1 MILSRCLNVLIEM
14 KALVVVDVQNDFL
27 PGGALEVRHGDQI
40 IPVINE
46 IIEKFELVIAT
57 KDWHPQN
64 HKSFASQHVGKNPGD
79 RIKLKNLDQV
89 LWPDHCVQ
97 GTEGAEFSKELDL
110 SKIKKVFVKGI
121 DFEIDSYSGFYD
133 NGHLRSTGLVD
144 YLREAMVEEIYIVGL
159 ATDYCVKFTAL
170 DSVKEGFK
178 TFVIADATK
187 AVNLSPNDYED
198 ALEEMQKSGVIILNS
213 NDRMLD

>member
-27 PGGALEVRHGDQI
+27 PGGALEVRHGDLI

-46 IIEKFELVIAT
+46 IIGKFELVIAT

-64 HKSFASQHVGKNPGD
+64 HKSFASQHAGKNPGD
-79 RIKLKNLDQV
+79 MIKLKNIDQM

-97 GTEGAEFSKELDL
+97 GTEGAEFSTELDL

-121 DFEIDSYSGFYD
+121 DSEIDSYSGFYD
-133 NGHLRSTGLVD
+133 NGHLRSTGLGD
-144 YLREAMVEEIYIVGL
+144 YLREAVVEEIYIAGL

-187 AVNLSPNDYED
+187 AVNLNPNDYED
-198 ALEEMQKSGVIILNS
+198 ALEEMRLAGAIILNS
-213 NDRMLD
+213 N

>member
-1 MILSRCLNVLIEM
+1 M
-14 KALVVVDVQNDFL
+14 KALVVVDVQIDFL

-46 IIEKFELVIAT
+46 IIGKFEFIIAT

-64 HKSFASQHVGKNPGD
+64 HKSFASQYVGKNPGD
-79 RIKLKNLDQV
+79 RIKLKNLEQV

-97 GTEGAEFSKELDL
+97 GTEGAEFSNELDH
-110 SKIKKVFVKGI
+110 SKIQEIFVKGT
-121 DFEIDSYSGFYD
+121 DSEIDSYSGFFD
-133 NGHLRSTGLVD
+133 NGHLRSTGLGD
-144 YLREAMVEEIYIVGL
+144 YLRGALVEEIYLVGL

-187 AVNLSPNDYED
+187 AVNLNPNDYED
-198 ALEEMQKSGVIILNS
+198 ALEEMRLAGAIILNS
-213 NDRMLD
+213 NELMLD

>member
-1 MILSRCLNVLIEM
+1 M

-64 HKSFASQHVGKNPGD
+64 HKSFASQYLGKNPGD
-79 RIKLKNLDQV
+79 IIKLKNLEQV

-97 GTEGAEFSKELDL
+97 GTDGAEFSKELDL